1 MRIFVTTGTTKFNSL
16 VKEVISLSKNTSMKI
31 TLQYPSKKFNHPRIT
46 HFQFTE
52 KIDKYYKSADIVITH
67 AGAGT
72 CYKLLESGIKPI
84 VVPNLERSDSHQRE
98 LALYI
103 EKNNYSSVCWKTE
116 KIEEH
121 INKHVNSNFIEYQ
134 KDDFIYYDF
143 IFS

>member
-1 MRIFVTTGTTKFNSL
+1 MKIFVTTGTTKFNSL
-16 VKEVISLSKNTSMKI
+16 VKEVISLSENTLMKI
-31 TLQYPSKKFNHPRIT
+31 ILQCPSKTINHPRIT

-52 KIDKYYKSADIVITH
+52 NIDKYYKSADIVITH

-72 CYKLLESGIKPI
+72 CYRLLESGIKPI

-98 LALYI
+98 IALYI
-103 EKNNYSSVCWKTE
+103 ENNKYSSVCWEIE

-121 INKHVNSNFIEYQ
+121 INKHADSNFIEYQ
-134 KDDFIYYDF
+134 KDDFFYYDF